1 MQEKLKNKISYSF
14 NLTVEV
20 EDIDALNHVN
30 NVVYL
35 KWVNEA
41 SERHWADLSNDEI
54 NTKYFWVCLRHEID
68 YVGEAYLHDEV
79 KVVTWVGE
87 SKGVKSIRHVEIYK
101 EDKLL
106 AKAASTWCLI
116 DIATQKPTR
125 IRKDILKLLE
135 ADSLS

>member
-1 MQEKLKNKISYSF
+1 MQDKPKNKISYSF

-20 EDIDALNHVN
+20 EDIDVLNHVN

-41 SERHWADLSNDEI
+41 SERHWADLSNEEI

-79 KVVTWVGE
+79 TVVTWVGE

-106 AKAASTWCLI
+106 VKAASTWCLI
-116 DIATQKPTR
+116 DASTQKPTR
-125 IRKDILKLLE
+125 IRQDVLDLL
-135 ADSLS
+135 S

>member
-1 MQEKLKNKISYSF
+1 MQNKLKNKISYSF
-14 NLTVEV
+14 DLTAKI
-20 EDIDALNHVN
+20 EDIDVLNHVN

-41 SERHWADLSNDEI
+41 SERHWAVLSNDEI

-79 KVVTWVGE
+79 TVVTWVGE
-87 SKGVKSIRHVEIYK
+87 SKGVKSIRHVDIYK

-106 AKAASTWCLI
+106 VKAASTWCLI
-116 DIATQKPTR
+116 DAATQKPTR
-125 IRKDILKLLE
+125 IRQDVLDLL
-135 ADSLS
+135 S